1 MSKKK
6 YTAYKH
12 KIPRKI
18 PKNQNYKKERILPM
32 FVTITK
38 IIIKKTIVF
47 PISDFVHNFKKMTKR
62 ITGSIR

>member
-38 IIIKKTIVF
+38 KKKKIVF
-47 PISDFVHNFKKMTKR
+47 PFSDFVHNLKKKTKR

>member
-38 IIIKKTIVF
+38 IILKKNRF
-47 PISDFVHNFKKMTKR
+47 SDFRFCAQFKKKR
-62 ITGSIR
+62 QNG